1 MTQKSDNPSNT
12 SATSACSVADQ
23 WKSRQASEITQEWH
37 PDPADPIGKRVSD
50 VFDRVIN
57 PELARDGGSVEL
69 VEVDKDRVA
78 RIRLKGS
85 CQGCASSAIR
95 LSMILEPTV
104 KSFVPEVKFL
114 EVVP

>member
-1 MTQKSDNPSNT
+1 MTEKPEHRSQAST
-12 SATSACSVADQ
+12 TSACSVADQ
-23 WKSRQASEITQEWH
+23 WKSRPASEITPDWK
-37 PDPADPIGKRVSD
+37 PDPADSIGKRVSE

-69 VEVDKDRVA
+69 VEVDQDRVA

-104 KSFVPEVKFL
+104 KSFVPDVRFL

>member
-1 MTQKSDNPSNT
+1 MTDNPENRSHT

-23 WKSRQASEITQEWH
+23 WKSRQSSDISPEWK

-69 VEVDKDRVA
+69 VEVDQDRVA

-104 KSFVPEVKFL
+104 KSFVPDVRFL
-114 EVVP
+114 EVIP

>member
-1 MTQKSDNPSNT
+1 MSTPSEPDT
-12 SATSACSVADQ
+12 KRASASACSVADQ
-23 WKSRQASEITQEWH
+23 WKSRSSDDASPDWK
-37 PDPADPIGKRVSD
+37 PDPNDPIGKQVAE

-57 PELARDGGSVEL
+57 PELSRDGGAVEL
-69 VEVDKDRVA
+69 IEVDSDRVA

-104 KSFVPEVKFL
+104 KSYVPQVRFL

>member
-1 MTQKSDNPSNT
+1 MNSGPDSDSRQNSV
-12 SATSACSVADQ
+12 SACSVADQ
-23 WKSRQASEITQEWH
+23 WKSKSAEAVSPEWK
-37 PDPADPIGKRVSD
+37 PDPGDPVGKRVAD
-50 VFDRVIN
+50 VFEKVVN

-69 VEVDKDRVA
+69 VEVDSDLVA

-104 KSFVPEVKFL
+104 KSFVPEVRFL

>member
-1 MTQKSDNPSNT
+1 
-12 SATSACSVADQ
+12 VADQ
-23 WKSRQASEITQEWH
+23 WKSRSSDDGSPDWK
-37 PDPADPIGKRVSD
+37 PDPNDPIGKQVAG
-50 VFDRVIN
+50 VFERIIN

-69 VEVDKDRVA
+69 IEVDSDRVA

-85 CQGCASSAIR
+85 CQGCASSSIR

-104 KSFVPEVKFL
+104 KSYVPQVRFL

>member
-1 MTQKSDNPSNT
+1 MSTPSESDPKRGS
-12 SATSACSVADQ
+12 TSACSVADQ
-23 WKSRQASEITQEWH
+23 WKSRTTDDVSPGWK
-37 PDPADPIGKRVSD
+37 PDPNDPIGKQVAD
-50 VFDRVIN
+50 VFDRVVN

-69 VEVDKDRVA
+69 IEVDSDRVA

-104 KSFVPEVKFL
+104 KSFVPQVRFL

>member
-1 MTQKSDNPSNT
+1 MIENPESRSQPSNP
-12 SATSACSVADQ
+12 SACSVADQ
-23 WKSRQASEITQEWH
+23 WKSRQASEITPDWK
-37 PDPADPIGKRVSD
+37 PDPAEPIAKRVAD
-50 VFDRVIN
+50 VFSLVIN
-57 PELARDGGSVEL
+57 PELARDGGAVEL
-69 VEVDKDRVA
+69 VEVDSDRVA

-104 KSFVPEVKFL
+104 KTYVPDVRFL

>member
-1 MTQKSDNPSNT
+1 MNSTPASDSHKNAP
-12 SATSACSVADQ
+12 SACSVADQ
-23 WKSRQASEITQEWH
+23 WKQRPGSDGTPEWK
-37 PDPADPIGKRVSD
+37 PDPNAPLGDRVSE
-50 VFDRVIN
+50 VFDKVIN

-69 VEVDKDRVA
+69 VEVDSDRVA

-104 KSFVPEVKFL
+104 KSFVPEVRFL
-114 EVVP
+114 EVIP